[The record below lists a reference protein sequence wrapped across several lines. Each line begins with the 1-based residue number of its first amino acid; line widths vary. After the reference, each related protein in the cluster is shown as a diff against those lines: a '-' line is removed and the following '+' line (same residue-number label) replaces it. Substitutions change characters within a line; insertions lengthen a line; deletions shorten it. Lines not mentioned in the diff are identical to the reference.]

1 MMITVL
7 RSCIAAVLLLAVAV
21 KSSAWSD
28 HASLGWPLFQ
38 TMPDVIEAPLVET
51 ESLKDFLV
59 QEAVGL
65 QRLLADQ
72 ERWARDNLVHYS
84 PRPDA
89 LTFDASTPAENIVQ
103 QFAYAIRINPTL
115 PYALY
120 RQLMAFET
128 LQESMRPKAIAE
140 LTFLQSAIKNNSLRY
155 VSIEPNVLVMP
166 IHVIAAASDEPD
178 FGMDVDLFENS
189 GTEFGDQYGFGDVPF
204 GNLNLDYGSQAP
216 FHMGFYYLDWVT
228 RTVQPGL
235 LKTYPEYRTHLYKTL
250 ATYAFQSGHPYWGW
264 RFLGWGLHYVGDM
277 SQPYHALPLP
287 GVSTLQGAWQIITG
301 HGDDVVQ
308 LVSNRHGAIESFQQQ
323 IMHRKIAR
331 QDWQGP
337 IMQALAG
344 SPSVAQGS
352 DVFTAST
359 LKDEL
364 ARESSYAASSMDSV
378 IKNNLPAKIV
388 SDPTFELSGSAE
400 DERMIEL
407 VFSKGGQPAVN
418 RMTLVVADQLERFAR
433 YTRSWV
439 RTILQDG
446 RMCVRSDVG
455 SNEDCFTTQ

>member
-7 RSCIAAVLLLAVAV
+7 RYHIAVVLFLAVAA
-21 KSSAWSD
+21 KSWAWSD

-38 TMPDVIEAPLVET
+38 TMPDVIEAPLVEP

-65 QRLLADQ
+65 QQLLADQ
-72 ERWARDNLVHYS
+72 EIWARDNLVHYS
-84 PRPDA
+84 PRPDGLA
-89 LTFDASTPAENIVQ
+89 FDAGTPAENIVQ

-115 PYALY
+115 SYSLY
-120 RQLMAFET
+120 RQLMAFED
-128 LQESMRPKAIAE
+128 LQGGMQPIAIAE
-140 LTFLQSAIKNNSLRY
+140 LTFLQSAIKGKSLRY
-155 VSIEPNVLVMP
+155 VGLDPNVLVMP
-166 IHVIAAASDEPD
+166 IHVVAAASDEPD
-178 FGMDVDLFENS
+178 FGMDVDLYEDS

-204 GNLNLDYGSQAP
+204 GNSNLDYGTQAP
-216 FHMGFYYLDWVT
+216 FHMGFYYLDYVT
-228 RTVQPGL
+228 RTAQPGL

-250 ATYAFQSGHPYWGW
+250 ATYAFQTGHPYWGW

-277 SQPYHALPLP
+277 SQPYHAVPLP
-287 GVSTLQGAWQIITG
+287 GVSTWRSAWQLITG

-323 IMHRKIAR
+323 IMHRGIAR

-344 SPSVAQGS
+344 GSLMAQSG

-359 LKDEL
+359 LKENL
-364 ARESSYAASSMDSV
+364 ARESSYAASNMDSV

-388 SDPTFELSGSAE
+388 SDPNFELSGSAE
-400 DERMIEL
+400 KEAMVEL
-407 VFSKGGQPAVN
+407 VFSKGGQPAVD

-446 RMCVRSDVG
+446 RMCVRG
-455 SNEDCFTTQ
+455 RIGMNEACFMP

>member
-7 RSCIAAVLLLAVAV
+7 RYHIAVVLFLAVAA
-21 KSSAWSD
+21 KSWAWSD

-51 ESLKDFLV
+51 ESLKDFLI

-65 QRLLADQ
+65 QQLLADH
-72 ERWARDNLVHYS
+72 EIWARDNLVHYS

-89 LTFDASTPAENIVQ
+89 LAFDARSPAESIVK

-115 PYALY
+115 PYSLY
-120 RQLMAFET
+120 RQLMAFEI

-140 LTFLQSAIKNNSLRY
+140 LTFLQSAIKSNSLRY
-155 VSIEPNVLVMP
+155 VSIEPNVLIMP
-166 IHVIAAASDEPD
+166 IHVVAAASDEPD
-178 FGMDVDLFENS
+178 FGMDVDLFEDS
-189 GTEFGDQYGFGDVPF
+189 GTEFGDKYGFGDVPF
-204 GNLNLDYGSQAP
+204 GNLDLDYGNQAP
-216 FHMGFYYLDWVT
+216 FHMGFYYLDWVA
-228 RTVQPGL
+228 RTAQPGL

-250 ATYAFQSGHPYWGW
+250 ATYAFQTGHPYWGW

-277 SQPYHALPLP
+277 SQPYHAVPLP
-287 GVSTLQGAWQIITG
+287 GVTTLRAVWQIITG
-301 HGDDVVQ
+301 HGDDAVQ

-323 IMHRKIAR
+323 IMHRDIAR
-331 QDWQGP
+331 QDWQGS
-337 IMQALAG
+337 IIQALAG
-344 SPSVAQGS
+344 DLSIAQAS

-359 LKDEL
+359 LKNEL
-364 ARESSYAASSMDSV
+364 ARESSYAASNMDSV

-388 SDPTFELSGSAE
+388 SDPNFELSGSAE

-446 RMCVRSDVG
+446 RMCVSSEVG
-455 SNEDCFTTQ
+455 SKEACFTQ